1 VRLPFIISILFT
13 HLAFGQIENCN
24 RIFCDTFYF
33 EQSAYSDS
41 LIYFDLSYKTNH
53 KVHSDDSTLKLAYY
67 VALSH
72 YPELSKS
79 KIELRLKSISST
91 MQAQPKWFFVFRSKK
106 NRNYVININTNEG
119 YTGITY
125 KDLSFNSLVGWLGH
139 EMAHIADYSKKNNAE
154 LVNFIASYVFDKNAL
169 KRTEHTAD
177 RETIKH
183 GLGAQLLEGVNFFH
197 RNRKVK
203 HSYREKNKKYYLTPE
218 EIVADMNLRCSEK

>member
-1 VRLPFIISILFT
+1 VRFILIIGLLST
-13 HLAFGQIENCN
+13 HFAIGQTESCTT
-24 RIFCDTFYF
+24 IFCDTFYF
-33 EQSAYSDS
+33 EQSAYADS
-41 LIYFDLSYKTNH
+41 MAYFDLSYKNDH
-53 KVHSDDSTLKLAYY
+53 KVYSDDSTLKLAYY
-67 VALSH
+67 TALSH
-72 YPELSKS
+72 YPELRKS

-91 MQAQPKWFFVFRSKK
+91 MQAQPKWDFVFRLKK

-139 EMAHIADYSKKNNAE
+139 EMAHITDYSKKNNVE
-154 LVNFIASYVFDKNAL
+154 LLNFIASYVFDKNVL

-177 RETIKH
+177 RETIRH

-203 HSYREKNKKYYLTPE
+203 NWYREKNKKYYLSPE
-218 EIVADMNLRCSEK
+218 EIVADMNLRCAEK